1 VKKELEGLYDSSE
14 AGQIAHMIFEDAFQ
28 FSRTDVFLNKA
39 MNVSAKQQAKVE
51 GLLAGLK
58 SGMPVQYAL
67 GYAWFAG
74 MKLLVDRNV
83 LIPRGE
89 TEELV
94 SWVSK
99 SGFTPG
105 SIIDVG
111 TGSGCIAL
119 SMKKSFTHS
128 KVYAIDL
135 SQQALI
141 LAARNAEMQAL
152 SINFLQHDALNLA
165 LDLKVDLVISNPPYV
180 REQEAADMKS
190 HVKNFEP
197 GLALFVPDDD
207 PLVYYRNITKWAY
220 NNLNPGGWIYYE
232 INESM
237 SERISELHSHSG
249 FESQE
254 IRKDLNGKFRFFR
267 ARRSHE

>member
-1 VKKELEGLYDSSE
+1 
-14 AGQIAHMIFEDAFQ
+14 MIFEDVFQ
-28 FSRTDVFLNKA
+28 FSRVDVLLKKA
-39 MNVSAKQQAKVE
+39 MNVSEEQINKVNE
-51 GLLAGLK
+51 LLDKLK

-74 MKLLVDRNV
+74 MRLLVNSHV

-94 SWVSK
+94 KWVSD

-119 SMKKSFTHS
+119 SMKKFFSQS
-128 KVYAIDL
+128 RVYAIDL

-141 LAARNAEMQAL
+141 LAARNAELQGLA
-152 SINFLQHDALNLA
+152 INFLQHDALNLA

-180 REQEAADMKS
+180 REQEAAEMKT
-190 HVKNFEP
+190 HVRSFEP
-197 GLALFVPDDD
+197 ALALFVPDED
-207 PLVYYRNITKWAY
+207 PLIYYRNITNWALK
-220 NNLNPGGWIYYE
+220 NLNPGGWIYYE
-232 INESM
+232 INEAM

-249 FESQE
+249 FEGQE
-254 IRKDLNGKFRFFR
+254 IKRDLNDRFRFFR
-267 ARRSHE
+267 AKRRHE